1 MTITDINSS
10 KYKPPDDWI
19 SAHSLYICRDRMNLS
34 PSQVEDLTGIPADK
48 IIHWEKSIGSPT
60 LGELETLA
68 QYYRCPVGY
77 FFIEEPPTQY
87 TGEVNFRGL
96 SKDKSEN
103 LSYVSRLKIDEFI
116 VLVEALAAIVTE
128 LNVPNKPDVP
138 EVHLNDDIKAIV
150 EKERKVFGF
159 TDEIRGQWATPEDAF
174 YFWKNAI
181 EARGTYVISLALI
194 VNEVRGAS
202 KWDIESPPAILVNKN
217 DYESA
222 TGRTFTLLHEWAH
235 LMLREPGIICD
246 FIGFEEKANIE
257 QFANKFAAE
266 MMVSKVELSQYLEA
280 KGLNKYKPR
289 WGDNDIDEIKSYFKV
304 SRDVIAISLEN
315 LNLAPDGFYQTKRVQ
330 WDKRK
335 PFFRGRPG
343 SRPLGRTKVRRRYQE
358 LGKPYSNLIS
368 EAYMN
373 SNISITNLSKII
385 GIKVDKFPDFV
396 NCVKADM

>member
-1 MTITDINSS
+1 
-10 KYKPPDDWI
+10 
-19 SAHSLYICRDRMNLS
+19 
-34 PSQVEDLTGIPADK
+34 
-48 IIHWEKSIGSPT
+48 
-60 LGELETLA
+60 
-68 QYYRCPVGY
+68 
-77 FFIEEPPTQY
+77 
-87 TGEVNFRGL
+87 
-96 SKDKSEN
+96 
-103 LSYVSRLKIDEFI
+103 
-116 VLVEALAAIVTE
+116 
-128 LNVPNKPDVP
+128 
-138 EVHLNDDIKAIV
+138 
-150 EKERKVFGF
+150 
-159 TDEIRGQWATPEDAF
+159 
-174 YFWKNAI
+174 
-181 EARGTYVISLALI
+181 
-194 VNEVRGAS
+194 
-202 KWDIESPPAILVNKN
+202 
-217 DYESA
+217 
-222 TGRTFTLLHEWAH
+222 
-235 LMLREPGIICD
+235 MLREPGIICD

-266 MMVSKVELSQYLEA
+266 MMVSKVELSRYLEA

-289 WGDNDIDEIKSYFKV
+289 WGDNDIDEIKNYFKV